1 MELLKYFIDS
11 GQLINHVKV
20 GPKSELFLI
29 GDSDNK
35 EISYTM
41 SGRLDSPNDILFEAH
56 EAVRVSDSKRRY
68 VNSLCCGKSGVPT
81 GTLSLDSNFLKQ
93 PSYTGKLYSC

>member
-1 MELLKYFIDS
+1 
-11 GQLINHVKV
+11 
-20 GPKSELFLI
+20 
-29 GDSDNK
+29 
-35 EISYTM
+35 M

-56 EAVRVSDSKRRY
+56 EAVRVSDLKRRY